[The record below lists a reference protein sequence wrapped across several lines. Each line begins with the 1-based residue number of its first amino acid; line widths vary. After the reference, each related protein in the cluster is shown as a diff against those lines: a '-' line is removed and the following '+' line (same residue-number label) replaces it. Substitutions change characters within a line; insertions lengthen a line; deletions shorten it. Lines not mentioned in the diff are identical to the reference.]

1 MTLYVKPYLRLCF
14 MVLAFVMAEIHPPH
28 SLFPVVSLLHYLKG
42 NTTHVRKETKVLSK
56 KQNKKKENQKF
67 LAKENQKTKMF
78 RILPEKKLR
87 KTEKIG
93 KKQIKK
99 IKQKNKKLTEKKT
112 FFTCRSNPLV
122 TSCSP
127 DAQNCREMQVF
138 HLPNQPSRHFGCPK
152 PLRNANF
159 HVAKQSSRY
168 FVLVGRPTLW
178 RNANF
183 SRCEATFSS
192 LRARR
197 MPETVVEW

>member
-1 MTLYVKPYLRLCF
+1 MFHGSCFCNGRNPSSTLPIPCCF
-14 MVLAFVMAEIHPPH
+14 T
-28 SLFPVVSLLHYLKG
+28 LHYLKG
-42 NTTHVRKETKVLSK
+42 NTTHVRKETKILSK

-67 LAKENQKTKMF
+67 LAKENQKTKNVQNF
-78 RILPEKKLR
+78 TQKKLR

-99 IKQKNKKLTEKKT
+99 IKQKNKKLRE

-127 DAQNCREMQVF
+127 DAQNCGEMQVF

-159 HVAKQSSRY
+159 
-168 FVLVGRPTLW
+168 
-178 RNANF
+178 

-197 MPETVVEW
+197 MPKTVVKWWFFYGASCRGRRWYVSYIFAHAAVAKRAFFECTPL

>member
-1 MTLYVKPYLRLCF
+1 MIIILRKKIRKLTLYVKPYLRLCF

-42 NTTHVRKETKVLSK
+42 NTTHVRKETKILSK

-67 LAKENQKTKMF
+67 LAKENQKTKNVQNF
-78 RILPEKKLR
+78 TQKKLR

-99 IKQKNKKLTEKKT
+99 IKQKNKKLRE

-127 DAQNCREMQVF
+127 DAQNCGEMQVF

-159 HVAKQSSRY
+159 
-168 FVLVGRPTLW
+168 
-178 RNANF
+178 

-197 MPETVVEW
+197 MPKTVVKW